1 MKQKFF
7 TLLALFAC
15 VLTASAQSFTL
26 KDVEMVPGSGQYK
39 INLDLAAD
47 ATFLG
52 ASFSINLPEGVTPV
66 MESKEL
72 PNEAGGTTEQSVV
85 KCDLSSEFQTAGTYV
100 FSNQVGETNVYKF
113 VVLPTTAAA
122 SLKAGTVMSVYVQGP
137 GDVEFPASPVI
148 EGTGKNYPVLKE
160 GSASDIVLAANVST
174 QLVDVSV
181 PNIAVNFNTYKLGD
195 ANGDGG
201 VDVGDANAILN
212 DVVDNT
218 PASFVA
224 VAANANRSEDGV
236 EVGDA
241 NKVLNFVVGNINVMA
256 PQYKAPEVDEE
267 DQINEPD

>member
-66 MESKEL
+66 METKDL

-148 EGTGKNYPVLKE
+148 TGAGKNYPVQKA

-174 QLVDVSV
+174 QLVDVPV
-181 PNIAVNFNTYKLGD
+181 ANIAVNFNTYKLGD
-195 ANGDGG
+195 ANGDAII
-201 VDVGDANAILN
+201 DPADATATLNAY
-212 DVVDNT
+212 VDNT
-218 PASFVA
+218 PEGFIEI
-224 VAANANRSEDGV
+224 AA
-236 EVGDA
+236 DA
-241 NKVLNFVVGNINVMA
+241 NKDAIVDPADATKVLNVYVGNLDMA
-256 PQYKAPEVDEE
+256 PSLEISDVDEE
-267 DQINEPD
+267 AQINEPD

>member
-15 VLTASAQSFTL
+15 VLTASAQSFTV
-26 KDVEMVPGSGQYK
+26 KDVEMVPGSGLYK

-52 ASFSINLPEGVTPV
+52 ASFSINLPAGVTPV
-66 MESKEL
+66 METKDL

-148 EGTGKNYPVLKE
+148 EGTGKNYPILKE

-174 QLVDVSV
+174 QLVDVPV
-181 PNIAVNFNTYKLGD
+181 DPIDVNFNTYKLGD
-195 ANGDGG
+195 ANGDAKI
-201 VDVGDANAILN
+201 DTKDASLAVTKYLGKTIE
-212 DVVDNT
+212 T
-218 PASFVA
+218 KFVE
-224 VAANANRSEDGV
+224 VAADITGGTEGAPDGKV
-236 EVGDA
+236 DTKDA
-241 NKVLNFVVGNINVMA
+241 SKMVSIYLG
-256 PQYKAPEVDEE
+256 K
-267 DQINEPD
+267 

>member
-15 VLTASAQSFTL
+15 VLTASAQSFTV

-39 INLDLAAD
+39 INLDLPAD

-52 ASFSINLPEGVTPV
+52 ASFSITLPDGVTPV
-66 MESKEL
+66 MESKDL

-137 GDVEFPASPVI
+137 GDVEFPTSI
-148 EGTGKNYPVLKE
+148 TSENYPVQKA

-174 QLVDVSV
+174 QLVDVPV

-195 ANGDGG
+195 TTKSGG
-201 VDVGDANAILN
+201 VDVDDYMN
-212 DVVDNT
+212 V
-218 PASFVA
+218 ASFILYPSTPTDFQKH
-224 VAANANRSEDGV
+224 AADVTGESGIPDGV
-236 EVGDA
+236 IDVDDYMGVA
-241 NKVLNFVVGNINVMA
+241 SIILYGNVNGSSSA
-256 PQYKAPEVDEE
+256 PKLIKNENEIEPE
-267 DQINEPD
+267 